1 MTAAV
6 EIYNHF
12 LLLNSWYWSVPQHQ
26 SCEIMPKKKLMMNA
40 RCWLSNKLRILE
52 YLFRDNAHPFF
63 SWYTTDACPLSALA
77 GGTGAADRNY
87 CHKLNSRY
95 GKTRANIAFYAI
107 SFGNSGVLRRPKC
120 PLWLNLFISLRQGRV
135 SHPLLSSSERRWWW
149 RLVISI
155 G

>member
-1 MTAAV
+1 MRTTV

-12 LLLNSWYWSVPQHQ
+12 LLLNWWYWSVPQSQHQ
-26 SCEIMPKKKLMMNA
+26 SCDVTPKKKITHMM
-40 RCWLSNKLRILE
+40 WMSPWSLI
-52 YLFRDNAHPFF
+52 
-63 SWYTTDACPLSALA
+63 SALA
-77 GGTGAADRNY
+77 GSTDSVRNHCC

-135 SHPLLSSSERRWWW
+135 SHPLLMSERRRWL
-149 RLVISI
+149 LVISAVVVV
-155 G
+155 